1 MANTRTRWKEFY
13 VTGQYKGFR
22 KRREREY
29 KLMGTTHL
37 IFTNGD
43 KEFFASGHFKEE
55 ALEKI
60 FARIDKH
67 TTN

>member
-1 MANTRTRWKEFY
+1 MADTRKKWQEFY
-13 VTGQYKGFR
+13 LTGQYKGFR

-43 KEFFASGHFKEE
+43 KEIFASGQFKEE

-60 FARIDKH
+60 FTRIDKH
-67 TTN
+67 TAN